1 MANKKKRRRSKVG
14 RNVLIALLLIV
25 VAIFVARSSG
35 LIGKKK
41 LTEIFT
47 SKAKKVTIVEQ
58 VSASGRI
65 QPEVEVSISPDVS
78 GEIVEVMVQEGDS
91 VVQGQLLLKIRP
103 DNLQAALENSQA
115 VLNSRNAATAQAQAS
130 YLQQKAN
137 FDRLK
142 IEYERNKKLFDQ
154 KVISQADFQ
163 LAEANYKV
171 AGQQLESAKQNVE
184 AAKFTAQSAAASVTQ
199 NVDNLSRTSVYAPVS
214 GTISKLNVEKGE
226 KVVGTAQMAGTE
238 MLRIANLNN
247 MEVQVDVNENDIVRV
262 DLGDTTEIE
271 VDAYITQ
278 NKKFKGI
285 VTEIANT
292 ANPTASADAV
302 TEFKVKV
309 RILQD
314 SYKDLLKKKM
324 RMAPFRPGMTA
335 SVEIRTNIKN
345 NVLSVPLAS
354 VTTRNPED
362 EKKRKGRRGRRG
374 RGNQQNNQKKK
385 EQEKK
390 KKKAKPQEVVFV
402 YNTKTKKVDL
412 RKVKTGISDF
422 ENIEILSG
430 LKIGDEVVTG
440 PFLEVSKRLKN
451 EQLVKKTAK
460 DKIGKK

>member
-1 MANKKKRRRSKVG
+1 MAKKKKRRRSRVG
-14 RNVLIALLLIV
+14 RNVAIAFVLIL
-25 VAIFVARSSG
+25 VAILVARSSG

-41 LTEIFT
+41 VTEIFT
-47 SKAKKVTIVEQ
+47 EKSKKVTIVEQ
-58 VSASGRI
+58 VSASGKI
-65 QPEVEVSISPDVS
+65 QPEIEVKISPDVS
-78 GEIVEVMVQEGDS
+78 GEIVEVLVQEGDS
-91 VVQGQLLLKIRP
+91 VVKGQLLLKIRP

-130 YLQQKAN
+130 YQQQKAN
-137 FDRLK
+137 YDRLK
-142 IEYERNKKLFDQ
+142 LEYDRNKQLYAQ

-163 LAEANYKV
+163 LSEANFKV
-171 AGQQLESAKQNVE
+171 AKQQMESAKQNIE
-184 AAKFTAQSAAASVTQ
+184 ATKFNAQSAAANVSQ
-199 NVDNLSRTSVYAPVS
+199 NLDNLSRTSVFAPVS
-214 GTISKLNVEKGE
+214 GTISKLDVEKGE

-262 DLGDTTEIE
+262 ELGDTTDIE

-309 RILQD
+309 RILQE
-314 SYKDLLKKKM
+314 SYQDLIKQKK

-335 SVEIRTNIKN
+335 SVEIRTNVKN
-345 NVLSVPLAS
+345 SVLSVPLAS
-354 VTTRNPED
+354 VTTRNPDD
-362 EKKRKGRRGRRG
+362 EKKGKGRRGRRG
-374 RGNQQNNQKKK
+374 RGNQGNQKAK
-385 EQEKK
+385 EAEKKK

-402 YNTKTKKVDL
+402 YDTKTQKVVL

-422 ENIEILSG
+422 ENIEILTG
-430 LKIGDEVVTG
+430 LKAGDEVVTG

-451 EQLVKKTAK
+451 DQVVKKTTK
-460 DKIGKK
+460 NKIGKK

>member
-1 MANKKKRRRSKVG
+1 MAKKKKRRRSRLG
-14 RNVLIALLLIV
+14 RNVVIVLVLIV
-25 VAIFVARSSG
+25 VAVVVARSSG

-41 LTEIFT
+41 VTEIFT
-47 SKAKKVTIVEQ
+47 KKAKKVTIVEQ
-58 VSASGRI
+58 VSASGKI
-65 QPEVEVSISPDVS
+65 QPEVEVNISPDVS
-78 GEIVEVMVQEGDS
+78 GEIVEVLVQEGDS
-91 VVQGQLLLKIRP
+91 VVKGQLLLKIRP

-142 IEYERNKKLFDQ
+142 IEYERNKKLYDQ
-154 KVISQADFQ
+154 KVVSQADFQ
-163 LAEANYKV
+163 LAEANFKV
-171 AGQQLESAKQNVE
+171 AGQQLASAKQNVE
-184 AAKFTAQSAAASVTQ
+184 AAKFTAQSAAANVTQ
-199 NVDNLSRTSVYAPVS
+199 NVDNLSRTSVFAPVS
-214 GTISKLNVEKGE
+214 GTISKLSVEKGE

-262 DLGDTTEIE
+262 ELGDTTEIE

-292 ANPTASADAV
+292 ANATASADAV

-309 RILQD
+309 RILQE
-314 SYKDLLKKKM
+314 SYQDLLKAKK

-335 SVEIRTNIKN
+335 SVEIRTNVKKD
-345 NVLSVPLAS
+345 VLSVPLAS
-354 VTTRNPED
+354 VTTRNPD
-362 EKKRKGRRGRRG
+362 EKKGKGRRGRRG
-374 RGNQQNNQKKK
+374 GGNQKAK
-385 EQEKK
+385 EAEKK
-390 KKKAKPQEVVFV
+390 KKKKNQPQEVVFV
-402 YNTKTKKVDL
+402 YNTQSKKVAI

-422 ENIEILSG
+422 ENIEILKG
-430 LKIGDEVVTG
+430 LKVGDEIVTG

-451 EQLVKKTAK
+451 DQIVKKTSK

>member
-1 MANKKKRRRSKVG
+1 MAKKKKRRRSRVG
-14 RNVLIALLLIV
+14 RNIVIVLVLIIV
-25 VAIFVARSSG
+25 AVVVARSSG

-41 LTEIFT
+41 VPEIFT
-47 SKAKKVTIVEQ
+47 EKAKKVTIVEQ
-58 VSASGRI
+58 VSASGKI
-65 QPEVEVSISPDVS
+65 QPEIEVNISPDVS
-78 GEIVEVMVQEGDS
+78 GEIVEVRVQEGDS
-91 VVQGQLLLKIRP
+91 VVKGQLLLKIRP

-115 VLNSRNAATAQAQAS
+115 LLNSRNAATAQAQAA

-142 IEYERNKKLFDQ
+142 IEYERNKKLYDQ

-163 LAEANYKV
+163 LAEANFKV
-171 AGQQLESAKQNVE
+171 AGQQLASAKQNVE

-199 NVDNLSRTSVYAPVS
+199 NVDNLSRTSVFAPVS
-214 GTISKLNVEKGE
+214 GTISKLSVEKGE

-262 DLGDTTEIE
+262 ELGDTTEIE

-292 ANPTASADAV
+292 ANATVSADAV

-309 RILQD
+309 RILQE
-314 SYKDLLKKKM
+314 SYQDLLKKKK

-335 SVEIRTNIKN
+335 SVEIRTNVKKD
-345 NVLSVPLAS
+345 VLSVPLAS
-354 VTTRNPED
+354 VTTRNPDD
-362 EKKRKGRRGRRG
+362 EKKGKGRRGRRNQ
-374 RGNQQNNQKKK
+374 GNQKAK
-385 EQEKK
+385 EAEKK
-390 KKKAKPQEVVFV
+390 KKKKNQPQEVVFV
-402 YNTKTKKVDL
+402 YNTQSKKVAI

-422 ENIEILSG
+422 ENIEILKG
-430 LKIGDEVVTG
+430 LKAGDEVVTG

-451 EQLVKKTAK
+451 DQIVKKTSK
-460 DKIGKK
+460 DKMGKK